1 MNFAAIKQEW
11 FSNVRADFLSGLTVA
26 FALIPEAIGFS
37 IIAGVD
43 PMVGLYASV
52 CIAIVIAFTGGR
64 PAMLSAAT
72 GSTAVLM
79 VSLVHDH
86 GVEYLFAATIL
97 TGIIQIVFGVLK
109 IGRLLSFLPQT
120 VLTGFVNAL
129 AIIIFMAQLPQFVHA
144 NWMMYAMLAG
154 TLAIVYLFPYVTK
167 AVPSALVAII
177 VMTII
182 SFAFKFDL
190 KTVGDMGHLSNAL
203 PVFHIPSVPLSLN
216 TLFIVFPTSL
226 AIAIVGLTE
235 SLVTAT
241 IVDEMTETPSN
252 KNREARGQGIANI
265 VSGLFGGMA
274 GCGMI
279 GQSVI
284 NVMSGGR
291 KRLSTLVA
299 GVFLLILII
308 LLGNVVKQVPMA
320 ALVGVMITV
329 SVGTFDWHSVRHLN
343 RYPLSEAMIMILT
356 VAVVVY
362 TKNLA
367 IGVVLG
373 VALCAIVFGW
383 KMAHIKISSKTE
395 GNKKTY
401 ILSGQMFFGTSSRF
415 ISEFDYEQ
423 DPDDIEIDFTHSHI
437 WDHSSVT
444 AIAKVVKKYK
454 GNHKKVTLIGLNE
467 ESTKIIKRAGLDSA
481 GSY

>member
-1 MNFAAIKQEW
+1 MTIKHDW
-11 FSNVRADFLSGLTVA
+11 LSNVRADFLSGLTVA

-52 CIAIVIAFTGGR
+52 CIAIVIAFAGGR
-64 PAMLSAAT
+64 PAMISAAT

-97 TGIIQIVFGVLK
+97 TGMIQFLFGILK

-129 AIIIFMAQLPQFVHA
+129 AIVIFMAQLPQFVNA
-144 NWMMYAMLAG
+144 NWIMYAMVAG
-154 TLAIVYLFPYVTK
+154 TLVMIYLFPFITK
-167 AVPSALVAII
+167 TVPSALVAII
-177 VMTII
+177 IMTII
-182 SFAFKFDL
+182 SFTLHLDL
-190 KTVGDMGHLSNAL
+190 KTVGDMGHISDSL
-203 PVFHIPSVPLSLN
+203 PIFHIPSVPLSLD
-216 TLFIVFPTSL
+216 TFLIVFPTAL
-226 AIAIVGLTE
+226 AISIVGLTE

-241 IVDEMTETPSN
+241 IVDEFTGSTSN

-284 NVMSGGR
+284 NVQSGGR
-291 KRLSTLVA
+291 KRLSTLTA
-299 GVFLLILII
+299 GVFLLVLII

-329 SVGTFDWHSVRHLN
+329 SIGTFDWHSVRHLKK
-343 RYPLSEAMIMILT
+343 YPLSEAVIMILT
-356 VAVVVY
+356 VVVVVY

-373 VALCAIVFGW
+373 VALSAIVFGW
-383 KMAHIKISSKTE
+383 KMAHIKTTSRIE
-395 GNKKTY
+395 GNKKIY
-401 ILSGQMFFGTSSRF
+401 VISGQMFFGTTSHF
-415 ISEFDYEQ
+415 ISEFDYEK
-423 DPDDIEIDFTHSHI
+423 DPEKIEIDFTHSHI

-444 AIAKVVKKYK
+444 AIAKVIQKYESY
-454 GNHKKVTLIGLNE
+454 NKKVSLIGIND
-467 ESTKIIKRAGLDSA
+467 ESTKIVNRIGLDSA
-481 GSY
+481 SGH